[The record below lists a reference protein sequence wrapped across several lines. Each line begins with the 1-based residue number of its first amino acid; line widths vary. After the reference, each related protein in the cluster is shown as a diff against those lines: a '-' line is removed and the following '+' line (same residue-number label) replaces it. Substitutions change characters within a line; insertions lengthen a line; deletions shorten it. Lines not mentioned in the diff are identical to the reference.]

1 MTLLDF
7 QNRPK
12 TVGYEMIPISQFKI
26 NFDSEIREKLQL
38 TSDSKIIVFRFNKQM
53 CRILLVQS
61 KRCSNLLYV
70 IGYDWNYTAYNHG

>member
-1 MTLLDF
+1 
-7 QNRPK
+7 
-12 TVGYEMIPISQFKI
+12 MIPISQFKI

-61 KRCSNLLYV
+61 KLCSNLLYV

>member
-53 CRILLVQS
+53 CRI
-61 KRCSNLLYV
+61 
-70 IGYDWNYTAYNHG
+70 